1 MLTPHWRKV
10 LLCSCLFAALTV
22 LGTGLARVAAKSAT
36 EAPAG
41 FNTPSFDG
49 AQSLSNGIVEPPG
62 DTYARDQEVYEENHS
77 VQTGLGPVY
86 NATACV
92 SCHQN
97 PNSGGARNHSVQ
109 TGLGPVYNATA
120 CVSCH
125 QNPNSGGA
133 SQFTELRVGH
143 KDENGNFVNPTIF
156 INDGQNTITGRS
168 IVNDRAIGP
177 EAQEHIPATEN
188 IRALRAALNTL
199 GDGFVEAIDDKT
211 LIAIAEGQPELSE
224 GRIHGEVVQAPI
236 FEAPGQT
243 RVGRFG
249 WKDQHSSL
257 LSFIG
262 DAYLNEMG
270 ITNRLRPTDVTTV
283 LKTTKDPE
291 DVPDGLGLA
300 DIDHFAQFIRGT
312 MVPPRDTALAATPAA
327 IRGGE
332 LFSQVG
338 CGVCHVQ
345 SITTAP
351 AGTVI
356 DGGLFIVPDALG
368 IRLSILSATF
378 CCMTSEP
385 EMGLSR
391 LARKT
396 RPTNY
401 GLRHFGACAQ
411 SPASCMTC
419 GPKPR
424 FMHDLRSLSL
434 EDAIARHDGEA
445 REPAKRFK
453 ELSPEERQALITFLK
468 TL

>member
-1 MLTPHWRKV
+1 MLMPHWRKV
-10 LLCSCLFAALTV
+10 LLCSSLFAGLIA
-22 LGTGLARVAAKSAT
+22 LGTGLARVTAKSAT

-41 FNTPSFDG
+41 FNTPSFNG
-49 AQSLSNGIVEPPG
+49 AQSVSNGIAESPG
-62 DTYARDQEVYEENHS
+62 DTFARDQQVYEE
-77 VQTGLGPVY
+77 
-86 NATACV
+86 
-92 SCHQN
+92 
-97 PNSGGARNHSVQ
+97 NHSVQ

-143 KDENGNFVNPTIF
+143 NDENGNFVNPTIF
-156 INDGQNTITGRS
+156 INDGKNTITGRS

-199 GDGFVEAIDDKT
+199 GDGFVEAIDDRT
-211 LIAIAEGQPELSE
+211 LIAIAEEQPELSE
-224 GRIHGEVVQAPI
+224 GRVHGQVVQAPI

-291 DVPDGLGLA
+291 DQPDDLGLA

-327 IRGGE
+327 LRGGQ
-332 LFSQVG
+332 LFRRVG
-338 CGVCHVQ
+338 CGVCHVE

-356 DGGLFIVPDALG
+356 DGGMFIVPEALG
-368 IRLSILSATF
+368 DKIIHPFGDFLLHDIGTGDGIVQVGPQDTANKLRTAPLW
-378 CCMTSEP
+378 
-385 EMGLSR
+385 
-391 LARKT
+391 
-396 RPTNY
+396 
-401 GLRHFGACAQ
+401 GLR
-411 SPASCMTC
+411 T
-419 GPKPR
+419 KPR

-434 EDAIARHDGEA
+434 EDAISRHDGEA
-445 REPAKRFK
+445 REPARRFR
-453 ELSPEERQALITFLK
+453 ELSPEEKEALITFLK

>member
-1 MLTPHWRKV
+1 MLIPHWRKV
-10 LLCSCLFAALTV
+10 LLCSCLFAGLTA

-41 FNTPSFDG
+41 FNTPSFNG
-49 AQSLSNGIVEPPG
+49 GQSVSNGIVEPPG
-62 DTYARDQEVYEENHS
+62 DTFARDKEVYEQNHS
-77 VQTGLGPVY
+77 VETGLGPVY

-92 SCHQN
+92 SCHE
-97 PNSGGARNHSVQ
+97 
-109 TGLGPVYNATA
+109 
-120 CVSCH
+120 
-125 QNPNSGGA
+125 NPNSGGA

-156 INDGQNTITGRS
+156 INDGKNTITGRS

-177 EAQEHIPATEN
+177 EAQEHLPATEN

-199 GDGFVEAIDDKT
+199 GDGFVEAIDDRT
-211 LIAIAEGQPELSE
+211 LIAIAERQPELSD
-224 GRIHGEVVQAPI
+224 GRVHGEVVQAPI

-270 ITNRLRPTDVTTV
+270 VTNRLRPTDVTTV

-291 DVPDGLGLA
+291 DLPDDLGLA

-312 MVPPRDTALAATPAA
+312 MVPPRDAALAATPAA

-332 LFSQVG
+332 LFRRVG
-338 CGVCHVQ
+338 CGVCHVE

-356 DGGLFIVPDALG
+356 DGGMFVVPEALG
-368 IRLSILSATF
+368 DQIIHPFGDFLLHDIGTGDGIVQVGPQDTANKLRTAPLW
-378 CCMTSEP
+378 
-385 EMGLSR
+385 
-391 LARKT
+391 
-396 RPTNY
+396 
-401 GLRHFGACAQ
+401 GLR
-411 SPASCMTC
+411 T
-419 GPKPR
+419 KPR
-424 FMHDLRSLSL
+424 FMHDLGSLSL
-434 EDAIARHDGEA
+434 EDAISRHEGEA

-453 ELSPEERQALITFLK
+453 ELSPEERQALITFLN

>member
-1 MLTPHWRKV
+1 MNMPHWRKV
-10 LLCSCLFAALTV
+10 LLCSCLFAALTA
-22 LGTGLARVAAKSAT
+22 LGTGLARVTAKSAT

-41 FNTPSFDG
+41 FNTPSFNG
-49 AQSLSNGIVEPPG
+49 AQSVSNGIVEPPG
-62 DTYARDQEVYEENHS
+62 DTFAKDQDVYEENHS

-92 SCHQN
+92 SCHE
-97 PNSGGARNHSVQ
+97 
-109 TGLGPVYNATA
+109 
-120 CVSCH
+120 
-125 QNPNSGGA
+125 NPNSGGA

-143 KDENGNFVNPTIF
+143 NDENGTFVNPTIF
-156 INDGQNTITGRS
+156 INDGKNTITGRS

-199 GDGFVEAIDDKT
+199 GDGFVEAIDDRT
-211 LIAIAEGQPELSE
+211 LIAIAERQPESSE

-291 DVPDGLGLA
+291 DQPDDLGLA

-312 MVPPRDTALAATPAA
+312 MVPPRDTALAATPVA

-332 LFSQVG
+332 LFRRVG
-338 CGVCHVQ
+338 CGVCHVE

-356 DGGLFIVPDALG
+356 DGGMFIVPEALG
-368 IRLSILSATF
+368 DKIIHPFGDFLLHDIGTGDGIVQVGPQDTANKLRTAPLW
-378 CCMTSEP
+378 
-385 EMGLSR
+385 
-391 LARKT
+391 
-396 RPTNY
+396 
-401 GLRHFGACAQ
+401 GLR
-411 SPASCMTC
+411 T
-419 GPKPR
+419 KPR

-434 EDAIARHDGEA
+434 EDAIARHEGEA
-445 REPAKRFK
+445 REPARRFR
-453 ELSPEERQALITFLK
+453 ELSPEERQALISFLN

>member
-10 LLCSCLFAALTV
+10 LLSSCLFASLTV
-22 LGTGLARVAAKSAT
+22 LGTGLARVTAKSAT

-41 FNTPSFDG
+41 FNTPSFNG
-49 AQSLSNGIVEPPG
+49 AQSISNGILQPPG
-62 DTYARDQEVYEENHS
+62 DTYAHDQEIYEQNHS
-77 VQTGLGPVY
+77 VATGLGPVY

-92 SCHQN
+92 SCHE
-97 PNSGGARNHSVQ
+97 
-109 TGLGPVYNATA
+109 
-120 CVSCH
+120 
-125 QNPNSGGA
+125 NPNSGGA

-156 INDGQNTITGRS
+156 INDGKNTITGRS

-199 GDGFVEAIDDKT
+199 GDGFVEAIADTT
-211 LIAIAEGQPELSE
+211 LIAIAERQPELSE

-270 ITNRLRPTDVTTV
+270 VTNRLRPTDVTTV

-291 DVPDGLGLA
+291 DQPDDLGLA

-312 MVPPRDTALAATPAA
+312 MVPPRDAALAATPAA
-327 IRGGE
+327 IQGGA
-332 LFSQVG
+332 LFRRVG
-338 CGVCHVQ
+338 CNICHVE
-345 SITTAP
+345 SIATAP
-351 AGTVI
+351 SGTVI
-356 DGGLFIVPDALG
+356 DGGMFIVPDTLG
-368 IRLSILSATF
+368 DKIIHPFGDFLLHDIGTGDGIVQVGPQDTANKLRTAPLW
-378 CCMTSEP
+378 
-385 EMGLSR
+385 
-391 LARKT
+391 
-396 RPTNY
+396 
-401 GLRHFGACAQ
+401 GLR
-411 SPASCMTC
+411 T
-419 GPKPR
+419 KPR
-424 FMHDLRSLSL
+424 FMHDLQSLSL
-434 EDAIARHDGEA
+434 EDAISRHEGEA

-453 ELSPEERQALITFLK
+453 QLTSEERQALITFLNS
-468 TL
+468 L